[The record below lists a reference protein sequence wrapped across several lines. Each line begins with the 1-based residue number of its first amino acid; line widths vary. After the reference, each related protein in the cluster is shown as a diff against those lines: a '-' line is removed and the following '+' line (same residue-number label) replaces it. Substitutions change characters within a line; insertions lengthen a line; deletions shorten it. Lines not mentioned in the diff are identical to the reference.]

1 MYNAA
6 TKLRLSEPD
15 QENLALKI
23 EKWKIQ
29 YPDNEIFFRGYRE
42 LDKDETRTVE
52 VDEEAEDEK
61 IKVWRFFTWSLDFT
75 CEICS
80 KGKK

>member
-6 TKLRLSEPD
+6 TKLRLSKPD

-29 YPDNEIFFRGYRE
+29 YPDTEIFFRGYRE

-52 VDEEAEDEK
+52 VDEEAEDEE
-61 IKVWRFFTWSLDFT
+61 IKV
-75 CEICS
+75 
-80 KGKK
+80 